1 VRVSFDFRSK
11 HITYSAAGLYRRAER
26 RKEWKGFKE
35 IRNATSGLVSEA
47 GDNDYTSSILL
58 YHMKKMQRVEKMYE
72 FYEHL
77 QCLSVCVCI
86 LAAAYTANLS
96 HISASSS
103 TAQKEGVIFYA
114 DWLNL

>member
-1 VRVSFDFRSK
+1 
-11 HITYSAAGLYRRAER
+11 
-26 RKEWKGFKE
+26 
-35 IRNATSGLVSEA
+35 
-47 GDNDYTSSILL
+47 
-58 YHMKKMQRVEKMYE
+58 MQRVEKMYE